1 MFYALISSFSLCFRN
16 LALGGGLL
24 LLLAESR
31 SEGRSMFAG
40 VPTMRESSPKQ
51 YMQLGGR
58 VLLVLMF
65 MTLLHFDTSFLS
77 VSKYSQHGKW
87 VNHKEISRLN
97 FKNQKEINKLYCAG
111 L

>member
-1 MFYALISSFSLCFRN
+1 
-16 LALGGGLL
+16 
-24 LLLAESR
+24 
-31 SEGRSMFAG
+31 MFAG

-77 VSKYSQHGKW
+77 VSKHPQPGKW
-87 VNHKEISRLN
+87 VNRKCDLSAYT
-97 FKNQKEINKLYCAG
+97 FKLYFIQK
-111 L
+111 LKPFLVQKKTLQTLETNLEKHNIKI